1 MVLSTLQEIRTK
13 VRRLTARPSTQQ
25 ITNSQIDEYVNTF
38 FLYDMPETLRLFSL
52 HTVFKFMTTSNIDQY
67 DLTKLEITVNGINY
81 FASDYYYNISP
92 PVFMA
97 GYQSFWS
104 QDREQF
110 FRTYPELAEIKFDL
124 QGNNDPGPYTFKLS
138 NSPILQFQVTVGTI
152 DNTGTPINVID
163 VPENRTT
170 GLWQIINE
178 ETGLPPV
185 IKGSINY
192 LTGEGTITFLN
203 SIPFQEE
210 ITITAVPY
218 QPNRPQAMLFYDNII
233 TIRPVPDKAYLVKI
247 DAYRLPTELLKAP
260 DNPELKQWWQYLAY
274 GASKKIFEDSGD
286 IPGVQQIM
294 QEFKQQE
301 KMVLRR
307 TIVQQTNE
315 RTATIYTEMTSFP
328 YGNFQGRF

>member
-25 ITNSQIDEYVNTF
+25 ITDDQINEYINTF

-52 HTVFKFMTTSNIDQY
+52 HTTFEFITTANVAQY
-67 DLTKLEITVNGINY
+67 DLTKLEITVNGISY
-81 FASDYYYNISP
+81 FISDYYYNISP

-124 QGNNDPGPYTFKLS
+124 QGAGNPGPYTFKLS

-152 DNTGTPINVID
+152 DDTGASINVID
-163 VPENRTT
+163 VPQNRTSGT
-170 GLWQIINE
+170 WEIINT
-178 ETGLPPV
+178 ETPV
-185 IKGSINY
+185 LGSVDY
-192 LTGEGTITFLN
+192 LTGTGTITFSN
-203 SIPFQEE
+203 SIPAQEE
-210 ITITAVPY
+210 ITVTAVPY

-233 TIRPVPDKAYLVKI
+233 TIRPVPDKAYLVRMN
-247 DAYRLPTELLKAP
+247 AFRLPTELIAAGQ
-260 DNPELKQWWQYLAY
+260 NPELKQWWQYLAY
-274 GASKKIFEDSGD
+274 GAAKKIFEDSGD
-286 IPGVQQIM
+286 TPGIQQIM
-294 QEFKQQE
+294 PGFKEQE

>member
-25 ITNSQIDEYVNTF
+25 ITDNQINEYINTF

-52 HTVFKFMTTSNIDQY
+52 HTTFEFMTTANIDQY
-67 DLTKLEITVNGINY
+67 DLTKLEITVGGINY

-92 PVFMA
+92 PVFIA

-110 FRTYPELAEIKFDL
+110 FRTYPELAEIQFDL
-124 QGNNDPGPYTFKLS
+124 KGNNTPGPYTFKLS

-152 DNTGTPINVID
+152 DDTETPINVID
-163 VPENRTT
+163 VPQSRTT
-170 GLWQIINE
+170 GNWEKINE
-178 ETGLPPV
+178 EISVT
-185 IKGSINY
+185 GSIDY
-192 LTGEGTITFLN
+192 LTGEGTITFSN
-203 SIPFQEE
+203 NIPFQEE
-210 ITITAVPY
+210 ITVTAVPY
-218 QPNRPQAMLFYDNII
+218 QPNRSQAILFYDNIL
-233 TIRPVPDKAYLVKI
+233 TIRPVPDKAYLVRMN
-247 DAYRLPTELLKAP
+247 AFRLPTELLSSNQ
-260 DNPELKQWWQYLAY
+260 NPELTQWWQYLAY
-274 GASKKIFEDSGD
+274 GAAKKIFQDSGD
-286 IPGVQQIM
+286 IPGVEQIM
-294 QEFKQQE
+294 PEFKEQE

>member
-25 ITNSQIDEYVNTF
+25 ITDSQINEYINTF

-52 HTVFKFMTTSNIDQY
+52 HTTFEFMTTANIDQY
-67 DLTKLEITVNGINY
+67 DLKKIKIIVEGVEYLAV
-81 FASDYYYNISP
+81 DYYYNISP
-92 PVFMA
+92 PVFIA

-110 FRTYPELAEIKFDL
+110 FRTYPELAEIQFDL
-124 QGNNDPGPYTFKLS
+124 QGNGTPGPYTFRLS

-152 DNTGTPINVID
+152 DDTETPINVID
-163 VPENRTT
+163 VPQSRTT
-170 GLWQIINE
+170 GNWEKINE
-178 ETGLPPV
+178 EISV
-185 IKGSINY
+185 VGSIDY
-192 LTGEGTITFLN
+192 LTGEGTITFSN
-203 SIPFQEE
+203 NIPFQEE
-210 ITITAVPY
+210 ITVTAVPY
-218 QPNRPQAMLFYDNII
+218 QPNRSQAILFYDNII
-233 TIRPVPDKAYLVKI
+233 TIRPVPDKAYLVRMN
-247 DAYRLPTELLKAP
+247 AFRLPTEILK
-260 DNPELKQWWQYLAY
+260 DSKNQNPELKQWWQYLAY
-274 GASKKIFEDSGD
+274 GAAKKIFQDSGD
-286 IPGVQQIM
+286 IPGVEQIM
-294 QEFKQQE
+294 PEFNEQE

>member
-25 ITNSQIDEYVNTF
+25 ITDAQINEYINTF

-52 HTVFKFMTTSNIDQY
+52 HTTFEFMTTANIDQY
-67 DLTKLEITVNGINY
+67 DLRDIKIIVEGVEYLAV
-81 FASDYYYNISP
+81 DYYYNISP
-92 PVFMA
+92 PVYIA

-110 FRTYPELAEIKFDL
+110 FRTYPELAEITFDL
-124 QGNNDPGPYTFKLS
+124 QGAGNPGPYTFKLS

-152 DNTGTPINVID
+152 DNTGTSINVID
-163 VPENRTT
+163 VPQNRET
-170 GLWQIINE
+170 GNWEIINE
-178 ETGLPPV
+178 EISV
-185 IKGSINY
+185 VGSIDY
-192 LTGEGTITFLN
+192 LNGEGTITFSN
-203 SIPFQEE
+203 SIPTQEE
-210 ITITAVPY
+210 ITVTAVPY
-218 QPNRPQAMLFYDNII
+218 QPNRPQAMLFYDNIL
-233 TIRPVPDKAYLVKI
+233 TIRPVPDKAYLVRMN
-247 DAYRLPTELLKAP
+247 AFRLPIEILK
-260 DNPELKQWWQYLAY
+260 DSKNQNPELKQWWQYLAY
-274 GASKKIFEDSGD
+274 GAAKKIFEDSGD

-294 QEFKQQE
+294 AGFKEQE